1 MTTNAQE
8 FARARG
14 AMPGGVNSP
23 VRAFGSVHET
33 PRFFVSASGPY
44 VTDVEGR
51 EYVDL
56 VGSWGP
62 AILGHAHPAVVKA
75 VQDAAAHGLGFG
87 ASTPGETELAE
98 LIAGRVARTPP
109 VGERARNERDE
120 TRPTNPPVVERATNE
135 PDETRPSNP
144 PVVERARNERD
155 ETRRTDANSPV
166 HDVSSHFARSTTG
179 LRPIE
184 RVRLVSTGTEA
195 TMTAIRLARGA
206 TGRDLI
212 VKFAGHYHGHSDGL
226 LAEAGSGV
234 ATLAMPGSAGVPAP
248 IAAQTLVIRY
258 NDLDAVREVFA
269 ARGDDIAAV
278 IVEAAPANMGIVPPA
293 HGFNAALADIAHAH
307 GALLILD
314 EVLTGFR
321 VGPAGWYGIDPVPF
335 SPDLITFGKVVGGGL
350 PLAALGGSAAL
361 MELLAP
367 LGPVYQA
374 GTLSGNPL
382 AVAAGRAT
390 LDHLDADAYARI
402 DAAATTIA
410 DAAASALSEAGVT
423 HVVQRSGNLFSI
435 QFAATPPVD
444 YDTVKAQE
452 AYRYAPFFRAMLAQG
467 VSLPPSVFEAWFVS
481 SAHDDAAVARI
492 IDALPAAARAAA
504 EARPD

>member
-1 MTTNAQE
+1 MTTNEQE

-33 PRFFVSASGPY
+33 PRFFVSATGPY

-98 LIAGRVARTPP
+98 LIAGRVLRQARQP
-109 VGERARNERDE
+109 GEA
-120 TRPTNPPVVERATNE
+120 AT
-135 PDETRPSNP
+135 
-144 PVVERARNERD
+144 
-155 ETRRTDANSPV
+155 
-166 HDVSSHFARSTTG
+166 H
-179 LRPIE
+179 PIE

-258 NDLDAVREVFA
+258 NDLEAVREVFA

-350 PLAALGGSAAL
+350 PLAALGGPAAL

-444 YDTVKAQE
+444 YHTVKAQE

-481 SAHDDAAVARI
+481 AAHDDDAVARI
-492 IDALPAAARAAA
+492 VDALPAAARAAA
-504 EARPD
+504 QARPD

>member
-33 PRFFVSASGPY
+33 PRFFVSATGPY

-98 LIAGRVARTPP
+98 LIAARVLRQAQQT
-109 VGERARNERDE
+109 G
-120 TRPTNPPVVERATNE
+120 
-135 PDETRPSNP
+135 
-144 PVVERARNERD
+144 
-155 ETRRTDANSPV
+155 SPV
-166 HDVSSHFARSTTG
+166 AEPVEAH
-179 LRPIE
+179 PIE

-248 IAAQTLVIRY
+248 IAAQTLVIPY

-269 ARGDDIAAV
+269 ARGADIAAV

-335 SPDLITFGKVVGGGL
+335 SPDLVTFGKVVGGGL

-410 DAAASALSEAGVT
+410 DAAASALSQAGVT

-435 QFAATPPVD
+435 QFAAEAPVD

-452 AYRYAPFFRAMLAQG
+452 AFRYAPFFRAMLAQG

-481 SAHDDAAVARI
+481 AAHDDAAVARI
-492 IDALPAAARAAA
+492 VEALPAAARAAA
-504 EARPD
+504 EATPG